1 MDNDTMVA
9 VTPEDYALAETVVH
23 ASNIVSHDG
32 YYEVD
37 IDRAAQAIAR
47 HRHQSGRTVPSHE
60 VDADGVPLEDSD
72 PWFQIGWLKDQLER
86 TTAQCDEWKERAMS
100 LRISAVQ
107 SGRTGAGGVN
117 AIVADMKAT
126 REIWIGEGGCFSDA
140 LTYVEEWVSRL
151 AALSQSTAGEDGA

>member
-47 HRHQSGRTVPSHE
+47 LVIL
-60 VDADGVPLEDSD
+60 V
-72 PWFQIGWLKDQLER
+72 
-86 TTAQCDEWKERAMS
+86 
-100 LRISAVQ
+100 
-107 SGRTGAGGVN
+107 
-117 AIVADMKAT
+117 
-126 REIWIGEGGCFSDA
+126 
-140 LTYVEEWVSRL
+140 
-151 AALSQSTAGEDGA
+151 